1 MARSHAHRW
10 RDGLLLVALCSLA
23 LGPPLCCIIPP
34 LPPAMPAKGK
44 AFDKPSVN
52 AHHKQAVRTEARLFA
67 AASAGSEDAL
77 IKDLSDIV
85 TAENNLSQSRQT
97 DALRCIGEAVRK
109 LRAGKDPEMGLRPP
123 PDCQACKG
131 RHKPHHFLCL
141 KRDHP
146 PSGAEGPIRSRVQKR
161 LRAEW
166 RQSMYDEQTVSARL
180 PPSLLRSCLALLDP
194 SWS

>member
-10 RDGLLLVALCSLA
+10 RDGLLLVALCS
-23 LGPPLCCIIPP
+23 GTRPPSLCIIPP

-52 AHHKQAVRTEARLFA
+52 AHHKQAVRTQARLFA

-109 LRAGKDPEMGLRPP
+109 LRAGKDTEDHWRAPARQHQRGGASAERAPP
-123 PDCQACKG
+123 
-131 RHKPHHFLCL
+131 RERELF
-141 KRDHP
+141 
-146 PSGAEGPIRSRVQKR
+146 SG
-161 LRAEW
+161 
-166 RQSMYDEQTVSARL
+166 
-180 PPSLLRSCLALLDP
+180 
-194 SWS
+194 